1 MSSST
6 DDDTNSTKES
16 DGKYDSEHDS
26 DGVKRLQDDVDA
38 PHVVDLDG
46 DVDIERDGYDE
57 EENYTQEEYEKEE
70 EDEDEEDDK
79 DEDDSKEHQIMGQ
92 GEMVHAL
99 ADNVDTMVDNQPI
112 TLPEKG
118 QVMCE
123 YTPRPEPPT
132 PSPQPHTSEPHPRPR
147 PPETHPLSGLE
158 HLGLVTPQKPRP
170 AVPTQRE
177 AEAAG
182 NTSDVDVE
190 QQLLGESAGGDGLP
204 DGPLPD
210 VPIPDVHLPDV
221 PLPDVPLPDVPLLN
235 VPLPDVPLP
244 DVPLPEARPDG
255 SIGEK

>member
-1 MSSST
+1 VSSST

-158 HLGLVTPQKPRP
+158 HLGLVTPQKSGA
-170 AVPTQRE
+170 AVLTLRQ
-177 AEAAG
+177 AEAAWS
-182 NTSDVDVE
+182 TADVDVDK
-190 QQLLGESAGGDGLP
+190 QLLGKSPGGISLP
-204 DGPLPD
+204 DDPQR
-210 VPIPDVHLPDV
+210 DV
-221 PLPDVPLPDVPLLN
+221 PLHSAPLS
-235 VPLPDVPLP
+235 
-244 DVPLPEARPDG
+244 EAPRDG
-255 SIGEK
+255 